1 MSLSLKRGTLI
12 RYQSHLFVITEV
24 KEHHSGKQRPTI
36 HVSLRE
42 ARDGHLVER
51 TLDQLGMIEEVA
63 HAYRPMQYLY
73 TQGKQR
79 VFMDAESFEE
89 YELSPAEL
97 AGCEPFL
104 KEGETYRVMCADGR
118 PLMLDMPEIIR
129 LKVTQTAP
137 PAHSVGMA
145 SNIQKEATLENELV
159 VNVPLFIKNGDMIRV
174 DTRTKTYV
182 GKE

>member
-1 MSLSLKRGTLI
+1 
-12 RYQSHLFVITEV
+12 
-24 KEHHSGKQRPTI
+24 
-36 HVSLRE
+36 
-42 ARDGHLVER
+42 
-51 TLDQLGMIEEVA
+51 
-63 HAYRPMQYLY
+63 
-73 TQGKQR
+73 
-79 VFMDAESFEE
+79 
-89 YELSPAEL
+89 
-97 AGCEPFL
+97 
-104 KEGETYRVMCADGR
+104 MCADGR